1 MELGSLKAKWAARV
15 VNKKQTKYVQT
26 ARPPCPDAVASG
38 LPALRV
44 LLSDPNSFFSA
55 FSVRSTDP

>member
-1 MELGSLKAKWAARV
+1 MELGSLKAKWAARDV
-15 VNKKQTKYVQT
+15 HNKQ
-26 ARPPCPDAVASG
+26 ANSEHPALPPCPDAVASG